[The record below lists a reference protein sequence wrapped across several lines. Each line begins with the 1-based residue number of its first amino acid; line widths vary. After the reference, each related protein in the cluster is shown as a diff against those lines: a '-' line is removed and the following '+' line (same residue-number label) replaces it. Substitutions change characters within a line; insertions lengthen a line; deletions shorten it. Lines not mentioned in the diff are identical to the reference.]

1 MIINKICFFVEYL
14 KGFPIRVWKRYGCTR
29 LATDFVYRAKGEKP
43 LILDA
48 SVDEVRAVID
58 QWIKDQPSTT
68 VFVSHRDYIFM
79 NCLTFFMGFPDN
91 VAIRIKEI
99 SKKQTGVEIQ
109 AESIIGGGDL
119 NVNLKRVQ
127 NFVKF
132 VNQRISKQK

>member
-1 MIINKICFFVEYL
+1 
-14 KGFPIRVWKRYGCTR
+14 
-29 LATDFVYRAKGEKP
+29 
-43 LILDA
+43 
-48 SVDEVRAVID
+48 
-58 QWIKDQPSTT
+58 
-68 VFVSHRDYIFM
+68 
-79 NCLTFFMGFPDN
+79 MGFPDN

-109 AESIIGGGDL
+109 SESIIGGGDL